1 MLRNPELRKLLLIA
15 APVCAVFTAV
25 CLVLDTT
32 SGILTGV
39 LSVLLLS
46 LYLLDVRRRYRTMAR
61 LAEDIRN
68 HRYSVHSSV
77 TTDYPREIDALAE
90 QVAGMEKAVAD
101 SLLLSPEEKKHISA
115 YLKDIYK
122 SMAFLR
128 QDLLK
133 LES

>member
-1 MLRNPELRKLLLIA
+1 M
-15 APVCAVFTAV
+15 
-25 CLVLDTT
+25 
-32 SGILTGV
+32 SGLK
-39 LSVLLLS
+39 
-46 LYLLDVRRRYRTMAR
+46 AR

-68 HRYSVHSSV
+68 HRYNVRSSV

-90 QVAGMEKAVAD
+90 QVAAMEKAVAD